1 MTTMPIADRPD
12 LLTAEWLTNALRTE
26 GHEVTVTTLRIQPV
40 GTGQMGES
48 FRLELTVDGGSGL
61 PSTMIAKLPT
71 PNEALRP
78 MVGGAYRAELS
89 FYRDFAPR
97 LAVRA
102 PQVHYMAAV
111 EDHSSFVLLMEDL
124 APRRQGDQLTGF
136 TPDRAEH
143 AVVNLAGLHA
153 GTWCDPALFDVDWL
167 SVDDDESATTTG
179 QVFGEAVE
187 TFLERFGGSFDG
199 ADAALLREVA
209 AALPAWLTGRSERF
223 ALVHGD
229 YRLDNLMFPVD
240 AEDAD
245 VVALD
250 WQTLGIGLPARD
262 LAYVLET
269 GMEPAL
275 RLASEDDLVA
285 AYHGALLA
293 HGVEDYPLHL
303 CFEDY
308 RYGML
313 QGPLIT
319 VFGAAYGTPTERG
332 DAMFTAMLR
341 RSLAAIRDLDTL
353 SLI

>member
-1 MTTMPIADRPD
+1 MTDRPLAD
-12 LLTAEWLTNALRTE
+12 HPDQLTAEWLTAALRDE
-26 GHEVTVTTLRIQPV
+26 GHDVTVSALDLTAV

-48 FRLELTVDGGSGL
+48 FRLHITYEEVTDL

-71 PNEALRP
+71 PNESLRP
-78 MVGGAYRAELS
+78 MVGGAYKAELL

-102 PQVHYMAAV
+102 PDVHYMAAI
-111 EDHSSFVLLMEDL
+111 EDHTSFVLLMEDL
-124 APRRQGDQLTGF
+124 APRRQGDQILGCSTEQ
-136 TPDRAEH
+136 AEH

-153 GTWCDPALFDVDWL
+153 GTWCDPTLLDFDWL
-167 SVDDDESATTTG
+167 SVDTDESAAMTG
-179 QVFGEAVE
+179 QFFGEAVD
-187 TFLERFGGSFDG
+187 TFLERFADAFG
-199 ADAALLREVA
+199 ADDGALLRDIA
-209 AALPAWLTGRSERF
+209 GALPAWLMGRTERF

-229 YRLDNLMFPVD
+229 YRLDNLMFPED
-240 AEDAD
+240 AADAD

-262 LAYVLET
+262 LAYLLET
-269 GMEPAL
+269 GMESDL
-275 RLASEDDLVA
+275 RRASEDDLVA

-293 HGVEDYPLHL
+293 HGVADYPLHL